1 MRDITIMTTSSKE
14 YIEYF
19 YVFLK
24 SAAINFP
31 QAKIYAVLVNVPK
44 FSKIEEVMKNANPNL
59 HIKYEKKEF
68 SLEYSDLEY
77 AEAIYCCNRRALM
90 FKEALEMYKN
100 DIVLYADADSIFRRD
115 CTELVQHLNNCDLTL
130 IPKTVSGPPW
140 KEFAGGVIGMDPNK
154 MKPFILEY
162 EQMVYNDTNEP
173 APLCSA
179 TTSLYHKAAATTTA
193 AADPRPSEPFS
204 HKKWFS
210 NQTRLRDCYFKFKD
224 SINFKP
230 LPSKF
235 CDWNFVYD
243 GVIWCA
249 KRSGQ
254 EDNQYKKL
262 HNFYYNMIE
271 GLEQK

>member
-1 MRDITIMTTSSKE
+1 MKDTTIMTTANLK

-24 SAAINFP
+24 SAAANFP

-44 FSKIEEVMKNANPNL
+44 MPKIEESMKSANPNL

-68 SLEYSDLEY
+68 TLEYSDLEY
-77 AEAIYCCNRRALM
+77 AEAIYCANRRALM
-90 FKEALEMYKN
+90 FKEASEMYKGHN
-100 DIVLYADADSIFRRD
+100 ILWADADSIFRKD
-115 CTELVQHLNNCDLTL
+115 CTELAQHLNDCDLTL
-130 IPKTVSGPPW
+130 IPKTLNGPPW
-140 KEFAGGVIGMDPNK
+140 KEFAAGVIGIKSNDK
-154 MKPFILEY
+154 MKSFILEY
-162 EQMVYNDTNEP
+162 EQMVYNDTTSTDRSW
-173 APLCSA
+173 PLA
-179 TTSLYHKAAATTTA
+179 QAKAAAAGYTRP
-193 AADPRPSEPFS
+193 ADFFS
-204 HKKWFS
+204 HKKWYS
-210 NQTRLRDCYFKFKD
+210 QQKRLSDCYSKFKD
-224 SINFKP
+224 SVNFKP

-254 EDNQYKKL
+254 EDDQYKKL